1 MHEKRPSAVRVLVSL
16 SLPFCLWLWAI
27 VAPGCFIIKWESTK
41 ALPVSVH
48 KYNPL
53 VPSLMNSK
61 SDPLNTTT
69 KYSLEMG
76 IFYVTV
82 CESGACVQ
90 EDYEK
95 LPLKLRNSIPDL
107 TEIKIEGISALGLC
121 VTGFF
126 FLLLNFGNSSRVL
139 TGGISVL
146 LAAVVEFVMANR
158 MVRKVEDAIDLIWDY
173 DRISTDGYSPII
185 SAVGTSFS
193 LIVLYRCWDL
203 YSKIRRQQTTDGR
216 KLKLCTIF
224 NPNKFTIL

>member
-1 MHEKRPSAVRVLVSL
+1 MQEKRPSAVLVLVLVSL
-16 SLPFCLWLWAI
+16 TFCLWLGAI
-27 VAPGCFIIKWESTK
+27 VTPGWLVIKLEHTK
-41 ALPVSVH
+41 AQPVYVH
-48 KYNPL
+48 K
-53 VPSLMNSK
+53 
-61 SDPLNTTT
+61 T

>member
-146 LAAVVEFVMANR
+146 LAVS
-158 MVRKVEDAIDLIWDY
+158 LCC
-173 DRISTDGYSPII
+173 T
-185 SAVGTSFS
+185 AVGICTPK
-193 LIVLYRCWDL
+193 LDD
-203 YSKIRRQQTTDGR
+203 SKPQTVES
-216 KLKLCTIF
+216 
-224 NPNKFTIL
+224 